1 MSENQQDEELRD
13 LRREVA
19 KLKLEAN
26 LRKSLADQLAAQKK
40 IADEAKVEVERKSK
54 EVEAIST
61 KLSRYLSPRIHE
73 QIFSG
78 KQDAEVKSNRKK
90 LTMFFSDIVGFT
102 TISDELESEE
112 ITNLLNFYLNEMSN
126 IALEYGGTIDKY
138 IGDGLMIFFG
148 DPDTLG
154 VENDARKCVE
164 MAVSMQKKMNELI
177 GYWGK
182 TFGLKK
188 DLQVRMGINTGFCTV
203 GNFGSNDRLD
213 YTAVG
218 SAVNLASRLE
228 AAATPGAIMVS
239 EETYLLVRQFFSFK
253 DPKEI
258 EIKGLVRKVKLY
270 ELKIENSV
278 QDKSIRIHRP
288 NFDININRKS
298 FNQADLREIK
308 VLLSELE
315 ESLAENSSKGI
326 SE

>member
-1 MSENQQDEELRD
+1 MSENQEDEELRN
-13 LRREVA
+13 LKREVA

-40 IADEAKVEVERKSK
+40 IADEAKVEVEKKSK

-61 KLSRYLSPRIHE
+61 KLSKYLSPQIHE

-90 LTMFFSDIVGFT
+90 LTVFFSDIVGFT
-102 TISDELESEE
+102 SISDELESEE
-112 ITNLLNFYLNEMSN
+112 ITNLLNFYLNEMSD

-154 VENDARKCVE
+154 VEEDAKKCVE
-164 MAVSMQKKMNELI
+164 MAISMQKKMNELT

-188 DLQVRMGINTGFCTV
+188 ELQVRMGINTGFCTV

-228 AAATPGAIMVS
+228 SAATPGAIMVS
-239 EETYLLVRQFFSFK
+239 EETYLLVKQYFSFK

-258 EIKGLVRKVKLY
+258 EIKGLLRKVKLY
-270 ELKIENSV
+270 ELEIETSV
-278 QDKSIRIHRP
+278 QDKIISIHRS
-288 NFDININRKS
+288 NFDISINRKS
-298 FNQADLREIK
+298 ITQEDLSEIK
-308 VLLSELE
+308 ALLSELE
-315 ESLAENSSKGI
+315 VSLT
-326 SE
+326 

>member
-1 MSENQQDEELRD
+1 MSVNQEDEELRN
-13 LRREVA
+13 LKREVA

-40 IADEAKVEVERKSK
+40 IADEAKVEVEKKSK

-61 KLSRYLSPRIHE
+61 KLSKYLSPQIHE

-102 TISDELESEE
+102 SISDELESEE
-112 ITNLLNFYLNEMSN
+112 ITNLLNFYLNEMSD

-154 VENDARKCVE
+154 VEEDAKKCVE
-164 MAVSMQKKMNELI
+164 MAVSMQKKMNELT

-188 DLQVRMGINTGFCTV
+188 ELQVRMGINTGFCTV

-228 AAATPGAIMVS
+228 SAATPGAIMVS
-239 EETYLLVRQFFSFK
+239 EETYLLVKQYFSFK

-258 EIKGLVRKVKLY
+258 EIKGLLRKVKLY
-270 ELKIENSV
+270 ELEIETSV
-278 QDKSIRIHRP
+278 QDKIIRIHRS
-288 NFDININRKS
+288 NFDISINRKS
-298 FNQADLREIK
+298 ITQEDLSEIK
-308 VLLSELE
+308 ALLSELE
-315 ESLAENSSKGI
+315 VSLT
-326 SE
+326 

>member
-1 MSENQQDEELRD
+1 MSENQEDEELRN
-13 LRREVA
+13 LKREVA

-40 IADEAKVEVERKSK
+40 IADEAKVEVEKKSK

-61 KLSRYLSPRIHE
+61 KLSKYLSPQIHE

-102 TISDELESEE
+102 SISDELESEE
-112 ITNLLNFYLNEMSN
+112 ITNLLNFYLNEMSD

-154 VENDARKCVE
+154 VEEDAKKCVE
-164 MAVSMQKKMNELI
+164 MAVSMQKKMNELT

-188 DLQVRMGINTGFCTV
+188 ELQVRMGINTGFCTV

-228 AAATPGAIMVS
+228 SAATPGAIMVS
-239 EETYLLVRQFFSFK
+239 EETYLLVKQYFSFK

-258 EIKGLVRKVKLY
+258 EIKGLLRKVKLY
-270 ELKIENSV
+270 ELEIETSV
-278 QDKSIRIHRP
+278 QDKIIRIHRS
-288 NFDININRKS
+288 NFDISINRKS
-298 FNQADLREIK
+298 ITQEDLSEIK
-308 VLLSELE
+308 ALLSELE
-315 ESLAENSSKGI
+315 VSLT
-326 SE
+326 

>member
-1 MSENQQDEELRD
+1 MSPQ
-13 LRREVA
+13 
-19 KLKLEAN
+19 
-26 LRKSLADQLAAQKK
+26 
-40 IADEAKVEVERKSK
+40 
-54 EVEAIST
+54 
-61 KLSRYLSPRIHE
+61 IHE

-228 AAATPGAIMVS
+228 AAATPGSIMVS

-258 EIKGLVRKVKLY
+258 EIKGLLRKVKLY

-288 NFDININRKS
+288 NFDININR
-298 FNQADLREIK
+298 LY
-308 VLLSELE
+308 
-315 ESLAENSSKGI
+315 
-326 SE
+326 

>member
-1 MSENQQDEELRD
+1 MSENQEDEELRN
-13 LRREVA
+13 LKREVA

-40 IADEAKVEVERKSK
+40 IADEAKVEVEKKSK

-61 KLSRYLSPRIHE
+61 KLSKYLSPQIHE

-90 LTMFFSDIVGFT
+90 LTVFFSDIVGFT
-102 TISDELESEE
+102 SISDELESEE
-112 ITNLLNFYLNEMSN
+112 ITNLLNFYLNEMSD

-154 VENDARKCVE
+154 VEEDAKKCVE
-164 MAVSMQKKMNELI
+164 MAISMQKKMNELT

-188 DLQVRMGINTGFCTV
+188 ELQVRIGINTGFCTV

-228 AAATPGAIMVS
+228 SAATPGAIMVS
-239 EETYLLVRQFFSFK
+239 EETYLLVKQYFSFK

-258 EIKGLVRKVKLY
+258 EIKGLLRKVKLY
-270 ELKIENSV
+270 ELEIETSV
-278 QDKSIRIHRP
+278 QDKIISIHRS
-288 NFDININRKS
+288 NFDISINRKS
-298 FNQADLREIK
+298 ITQEDLSEIK
-308 VLLSELE
+308 ALLSELE
-315 ESLAENSSKGI
+315 VSLT
-326 SE
+326 

>member
-1 MSENQQDEELRD
+1 MSVNQEDEELRN
-13 LRREVA
+13 LKREVA

-40 IADEAKVEVERKSK
+40 IADEAKVEVEKKSK

-61 KLSRYLSPRIHE
+61 KLSKYLSPQIHE

-102 TISDELESEE
+102 SISDELESEE
-112 ITNLLNFYLNEMSN
+112 ITNLLNFYLNEMSD

-154 VENDARKCVE
+154 VEEDAKKCVE
-164 MAVSMQKKMNELI
+164 MAVSMQKKMNELT

-188 DLQVRMGINTGFCTV
+188 ELQVRMGINTGFCTV

-228 AAATPGAIMVS
+228 SAATPGAIMVS
-239 EETYLLVRQFFSFK
+239 EETYLLVKQYFSFK

-258 EIKGLVRKVKLY
+258 EIKGLLRKVKLY
-270 ELKIENSV
+270 ELEIETSV
-278 QDKSIRIHRP
+278 QDKIIRIHRS
-288 NFDININRKS
+288 NFDISINRKS
-298 FNQADLREIK
+298 ITQEDLSEIK
-308 VLLSELE
+308 ALLSELE
-315 ESLAENSSKGI
+315 VSLA
-326 SE
+326 

>member
-1 MSENQQDEELRD
+1 MSENQEDEELRN
-13 LRREVA
+13 LKREVA

-40 IADEAKVEVERKSK
+40 IADEAKVEVEKKSK

-61 KLSRYLSPRIHE
+61 KLSKYLSPQIHE

-102 TISDELESEE
+102 SISDELESEE
-112 ITNLLNFYLNEMSN
+112 ITNLLNFYLNEMSD
-126 IALEYGGTIDKY
+126 IALEFGGTIDKY

-154 VENDARKCVE
+154 VEEDAKKCVE
-164 MAVSMQKKMNELI
+164 MAISMQKKMNELT

-188 DLQVRMGINTGFCTV
+188 ELQVRMGINTGFCTV

-228 AAATPGAIMVS
+228 SAATPGAIMVS
-239 EETYLLVRQFFSFK
+239 EETYLLVKQYFSFE

-258 EIKGLVRKVKLY
+258 EIKGLLRKVKLY
-270 ELKIENSV
+270 ELEIETSV
-278 QDKSIRIHRP
+278 QDKIISIHRS
-288 NFDININRKS
+288 NFDISINRKS
-298 FNQADLREIK
+298 ITQEDLSEIK
-308 VLLSELE
+308 ALLSELE
-315 ESLAENSSKGI
+315 VSLTEK
-326 SE
+326 

>member
-1 MSENQQDEELRD
+1 MSENQEDEELRN
-13 LRREVA
+13 LKREVA

-40 IADEAKVEVERKSK
+40 IADEAKVEVEKKSK

-61 KLSRYLSPRIHE
+61 KLSKYLSPQIHE

-102 TISDELESEE
+102 SISDELESEE
-112 ITNLLNFYLNEMSN
+112 ITNLLNFYLNEMSD

-154 VENDARKCVE
+154 VEEDAKKCVE
-164 MAVSMQKKMNELI
+164 MAISMQKKMNELT

-188 DLQVRMGINTGFCTV
+188 ELQVRMGINTGFCTV

-228 AAATPGAIMVS
+228 SAATPGAIMVS
-239 EETYLLVRQFFSFK
+239 EETYLLVKQYFSFK

-258 EIKGLVRKVKLY
+258 EIKGLLRKVKLY
-270 ELKIENSV
+270 ELEIETSV
-278 QDKSIRIHRP
+278 QDKIISIHRS
-288 NFDININRKS
+288 NFDISINRKS
-298 FNQADLREIK
+298 ITQEDLSEIK
-308 VLLSELE
+308 ALLSELE
-315 ESLAENSSKGI
+315 VSLT
-326 SE
+326 